1 MSSLNEDESTCSLL
15 RVALGRFDVAGPRS
29 TDWEGWVVHARVGRV
44 VPLLYHLVDAVP
56 TDLTDDQ
63 REEIKQLQGAT
74 LSRCVQLEH
83 HAVALS
89 RLFDDHGI
97 RNAVLKGG
105 ATAHLDY
112 PDPSWRE
119 VSDID
124 LLVEPR
130 EFDAAIALLAP
141 AGWVQSD
148 ALPAGHE
155 QFTHSLTFVR
165 DAMELDLH
173 QRIGRRALGLRVPT
187 PELLD
192 RSTSFE
198 VANCRVHSLDDV
210 DRLIHSA
217 LHMVAARGID
227 RRISSVADVLLA
239 AEARG
244 DVAREVLE
252 RAEHW
257 RVRPLVEG
265 GVRDAYT
272 AAQLEVPLA
281 WAKAMRRPIRR
292 RDRLVEVAYVS
303 DVPRP
308 VIRELAY
315 LRLMKSWHSRWRYVS
330 GYFRTDPEYVQQ
342 HARSGVLE
350 QARYV
355 RSKLRS

>member
-1 MSSLNEDESTCSLL
+1 
-15 RVALGRFDVAGPRS
+15 
-29 TDWEGWVVHARVGRV
+29 
-44 VPLLYHLVDAVP
+44 LLYHLVDAVP
-56 TDLTDDQ
+56 TNLKDDQ

-83 HAVALS
+83 HVVALW
-89 RLFDDHGI
+89 RLFDDHRI
-97 RNAVLKGG
+97 RSAVLKGG

-112 PDPSWRE
+112 LDPSWRE

-124 LLVEPR
+124 LLVDPR
-130 EFDAAIALLAP
+130 EFDAAMALVAP
-141 AGWVQSD
+141 EGWIQSD
-148 ALPAGHE
+148 ALPSGHE
-155 QFTHSLTFVR
+155 QFTHSVTFVR

-187 PELLD
+187 PDLLD

-198 VANCRVHSLDDV
+198 IAGYRVHALDDV

-227 RRISSVADVLLA
+227 RRLSSVADVLLA
-239 AEARG
+239 TEARANLAG
-244 DVAREVLE
+244 EVLD

-292 RDRLVEVAYVS
+292 RDRLVES
-303 DVPRP
+303 
-308 VIRELAY
+308 AY
-315 LRLMKSWHSRWRYVS
+315 LSDTRRPLLREIAFLRLLKGWRNRWRYTT
-330 GYFRTDPEYVQQ
+330 GYFKTDPHYV
-342 HARSGVLE
+342 ALYGRSGVRA

-355 RSKLRS
+355 LSKLRSS